1 MSEGEKNTMLHVAI
15 CDDDRVLLENLYREV
30 THWAEE
36 RELICTVEVFA
47 AADAFLFAWEEKKDI
62 EILLLDIEMPGMD
75 GMELAKRLRQRGER
89 ISIIFVTGNPDF
101 ALEGYDLEAVSY
113 LVKPVKRDR
122 LRAAL
127 DRAESSTGS
136 REALLVSVSA
146 GEVEKVY
153 VSDLCLLESRDHET
167 VLSMRDGRNIV
178 CKEPLRQLE
187 QELKGKQ
194 EAFFRPHR
202 SYLVNLGF
210 VERIT
215 RRDVQMENGELIPIA
230 RGKREELNQAYM
242 RYFRKNSV
250 DVAMFGEK

>member
-1 MSEGEKNTMLHVAI
+1 MLRVAI
-15 CDDDRVLLENLYREV
+15 CDDDEVLLKDLDREV
-30 THWAEE
+30 GLWAKEGQ
-36 RELICTVEVFA
+36 LAYTVELFTTG
-47 AADAFLFAWEEKKDI
+47 DAFLFAWEERKDI

-75 GMELAKRLRQRGER
+75 GMELAKRLRQKGER

-113 LVKPVKRDR
+113 LVKPVKRER

-127 DRAESSTGS
+127 DRAVRLAGS

-153 VSDLCLLESRDHET
+153 VSDLCFLESMDHET
-167 VLSMRDGRNIV
+167 VLYTRNGGSIV

-187 QELKGKQ
+187 QELTGKQ
-194 EAFFRPHR
+194 EAFFRLHR
-202 SYLVNLGF
+202 SYLINLGF

-215 RRDVQMENGELIPIA
+215 RKDVQMENGKLIPIA
-230 RGKREELNQAYM
+230 RGKREELNRAYM
-242 RYFRKNSV
+242 RYFRKKLS
-250 DVAMFGEK
+250 

>member
-1 MSEGEKNTMLHVAI
+1 MLHVAI
-15 CDDDRVLLENLYREV
+15 CDDDKVLLKELEREV
-30 THWAEE
+30 ELWAKE
-36 RELICTVEVFA
+36 RQLTYTVELFA
-47 AADAFLFAWEEKKDI
+47 TGDAFLFSWEEKRDI
-62 EILLLDIEMPGMD
+62 DILLLDIEMPGMD

-101 ALEGYDLEAVSY
+101 ALDGYDLEAVSY

-127 DRAESSTGS
+127 DRAVRLSGS

-146 GEVEKVY
+146 GEMEKVY
-153 VSDLCLLESRDHET
+153 VSELCLLESMDHET
-167 VLSMRDGRNIV
+167 VLYTRDGGSIV

-187 QELKGKQ
+187 QELAGKQ
-194 EAFFRPHR
+194 DAFFRPHR
-202 SYLVNLGF
+202 SYLINLGF

-215 RRDVQMENGELIPIA
+215 RKDVQMENGMLIPIA

-242 RYFRKNSV
+242 RYFRRRLS
-250 DVAMFGEK
+250 

>member
-1 MSEGEKNTMLHVAI
+1 MLHVAI
-15 CDDDRVLLENLYREV
+15 CDDDKVLLDDLNREV
-30 THWAEE
+30 ELWAREE
-36 RELICTVEVFA
+36 QVAYTVELFA
-47 AADAFLFAWEEKKDI
+47 TGDAFLFAWEEKKDI
-62 EILLLDIEMPGMD
+62 EILLLDIEMPGMN
-75 GMELAKRLRQRGER
+75 GMELAKRLRKRGER
-89 ISIIFVTGNPDF
+89 IGIIFVTGNPDF
-101 ALEGYDLEAVSY
+101 ALDGYDLEAVSY

-122 LRAAL
+122 LQTALNRAARL
-127 DRAESSTGS
+127 SGS
-136 REALLVSVSA
+136 REAFLVPVSA

-153 VSDLCLLESRDHET
+153 VSDICLLESRDHET
-167 VLSMRDGRNIV
+167 VLFMRDGRSIV

-215 RRDVQMENGELIPIA
+215 RKDVQMENSMLIPIA

-242 RYFRKNSV
+242 RYFRRQ
-250 DVAMFGEK
+250 M